1 MSTVVAVVAMA
12 VTCCF
17 VLTAGQDSNEAAM
30 MFSDDTSLVADEL
43 TARPPSSQDM
53 LAHTSLAGRTLT
65 GKPPATNIQ
74 KVSRTAKAV
83 DPMSAM
89 VMMMAAAT
97 GSGTGTA
104 AVAVDNDTVTDSRP
118 NTSDLEWLSNV
129 YNPHRWNPAELP
141 AASMLSVQC
150 RDVMKTYLEALRRG
164 SFWAAKSKCRI
175 RHHIIIPVGVMT
187 KALCDTT
194 LTSRRLDYGYYLS
207 MFRCLKLP
215 HNL

>member
-1 MSTVVAVVAMA
+1 MAKTASAMSTVVAVVAMA
-12 VTCCF
+12 VTCFF
-17 VLTAGQDSNEAAM
+17 VLAAGQDSDEAAM
-30 MFSDDTSLVADEL
+30 MFSEDTSLAADEL

-53 LAHTSLAGRTLT
+53 SAYTLPAGRTLT

-104 AVAVDNDTVTDSRP
+104 AAVDNDTASDSGP
-118 NTSDLEWLSNV
+118 YTSDLEWLSNV
-129 YNPHRWNPAELP
+129 YNPHRWNPVELP

-175 RHHIIIPVGVMT
+175 RHHIIPI
-187 KALCDTT
+187 
-194 LTSRRLDYGYYLS
+194 
-207 MFRCLKLP
+207 
-215 HNL
+215 